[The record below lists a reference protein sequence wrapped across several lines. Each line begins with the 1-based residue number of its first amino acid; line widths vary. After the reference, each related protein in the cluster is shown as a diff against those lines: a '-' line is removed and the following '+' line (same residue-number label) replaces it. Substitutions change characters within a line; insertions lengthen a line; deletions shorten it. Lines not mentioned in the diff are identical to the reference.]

1 MVAIPETMQAA
12 VYLERRKL
20 AVEERPV
27 PRLDPDEVL
36 VRVSHCGV
44 CGSDLHLVMEGWGRP
59 RSIGGHEYT
68 GHIVALGSDV
78 SGWSLGD
85 AVVGGPEPGC
95 GVCAYCRAHRPALCE
110 GHAAPGITEFQGA
123 FAEYKKLHVSQLLR
137 VPDGLSLRE
146 AAITEPLAVA
156 LHGITLSGLR
166 PGQRVLITG
175 AGPIGMLTL
184 AALRAKGI
192 EDVIVSEPSPVRRA
206 LAERV
211 GASRVVAPDDL
222 EVPRMPFAIVDAAVD
237 TAFECSGKAAA
248 LEAALAQLGKTGRL
262 TIVGTGMERPRLD
275 TNRILLNE
283 LVVTGAYN
291 YDENGFDAALA
302 LLASGKLPTSLL
314 IEPDDV
320 PLVGVLDAME
330 GLEAGRIGGKVLVV
344 PRQG

>member
-1 MVAIPETMQAA
+1 MDAIPETMQAA

-20 AVEERPV
+20 AVEARPV
-27 PRLDPDEVL
+27 PRLDPDEAL

-44 CGSDLHLVMEGWGRP
+44 CGTDLHLVMEGWGRP

-78 SGWSLGD
+78 SGWSLGE
-85 AVVGGPEPGC
+85 AVVGGPEPSC
-95 GVCAYCRAHRPALCE
+95 GVCSYCRAQRPALCE

-222 EVPRMPFAIVDAAVD
+222 EVPRMPFAIVDVAVD
-237 TAFECSGKAAA
+237 IAFECSGKAAA

-320 PLVGVLDAME
+320 PLAGVLDAME

-344 PRQG
+344 PR

>member
-1 MVAIPETMQAA
+1 MVTIPETMQAA

-44 CGSDLHLVMEGWGRP
+44 CGTDLHLVMEGWGRP

-68 GHIVALGSDV
+68 GQIVALGSDV

-85 AVVGGPEPGC
+85 PVVGGPEPGC
-95 GVCAYCRAHRPALCE
+95 GACVYCRAHRPALCE

-211 GASRVVAPDDL
+211 GASRVVAPEDL
-222 EVPRMPFAIVDAAVD
+222 EVPRMRFGLVDGAVD
-237 TAFECSGKAAA
+237 TAFECAGKASA

-283 LVVTGAYN
+283 LIVTGAYN

-320 PLVGVLDAME
+320 PLVGMLDAME
-330 GLEAGRIGGKVLVV
+330 GLEAGSIGGKVLVV
-344 PRQG
+344 PHQE

>member
-1 MVAIPETMQAA
+1 MVTIPETMQAA

-44 CGSDLHLVMEGWGRP
+44 CGTDLHLVMEGWGRP

-78 SGWSLGD
+78 SGWSLGE
-85 AVVGGPEPGC
+85 AVVGGPEPSC
-95 GVCAYCRAHRPALCE
+95 GVCTYCRAHRPALCE

-211 GASRVVAPDDL
+211 GASRVVAPEDL
-222 EVPRMPFAIVDAAVD
+222 EVPRMPFAIVDGAVD
-237 TAFECSGKAAA
+237 AAFECSGKAAA

-283 LVVTGAYN
+283 LIVTGAYN

-320 PLVGVLDAME
+320 PLVGMLDAME